1 MAYTPYSPA
10 QPAAPPPTGM
20 PPPTPTGGPD
30 VRRRRTA
37 KARATGRP
45 GLPPWFNQPNQQD
58 GPPGGG
64 ARPASTGAPQMP
76 TAPQMTRSPEA
87 APLPRTPLEPEV
99 QDIGAPMASAR
110 IPGIGHPGAVEG
122 MTNVRRRRRLV

>member
-45 GLPPWFNQPNQQD
+45 GLPPWFNQP
-58 GPPGGG
+58 
-64 ARPASTGAPQMP
+64 
-76 TAPQMTRSPEA
+76 EA

-99 QDIGAPMASAR
+99 QDIGAPMAAAR
-110 IPGIGHPGAVEG
+110 IPGSGHPGAVEG